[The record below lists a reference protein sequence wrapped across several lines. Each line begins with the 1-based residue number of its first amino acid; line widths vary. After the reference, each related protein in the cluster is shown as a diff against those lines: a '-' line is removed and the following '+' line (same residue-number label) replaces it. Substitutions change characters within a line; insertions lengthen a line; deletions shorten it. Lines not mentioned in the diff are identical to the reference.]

1 MDFSKLKNDVISFID
16 GHEKE
21 QLDFLIRLCNQNS
34 YTFNSEGVNLVAEM
48 IVDQLNGI
56 LSVHQIEKFDKVGN
70 SHIFRTGDFEK
81 SIYLAGHLDTVFPKE
96 HAFQTCSIKGD
107 ILNGPGTGDMKGGL
121 VVIIYALKALKNAG
135 ILDDIQISVIFNSDE
150 EIGSKYSQKIM
161 ERERKKAITC
171 LVAEC
176 AGINNSIVISRNGKM
191 GARMK
196 SFGKSQHVSVG
207 THEKSSAIIEIAR
220 KIIDIESLNNIYPGV
235 SLNIGKVNGGLGPAT
250 IAAEAEAYIDIR
262 WEHEEHKKKLVHQI
276 ESIIKQQVLAGCHS
290 EFEILN
296 SRPSMPFTGLNQ
308 NLVNTIQSIGKKIG
322 QDVPTEHRRGTSDA
336 NYFGSAN
343 VPTIDGLGPIS
354 EWDHTE
360 NEYIK
365 MSSFYDRTRLLAL
378 LMIKLAEDTGALA

>member
-16 GHEKE
+16 RHEKE
-21 QLDFLIRLCNQNS
+21 QLDFLLRLCNQNS
-34 YTFNSEGVNLVAEM
+34 YTFNAEGVNRVGAM

-56 LSVHQIEKFDKVGN
+56 LPVHQTEKFDKIADC
-70 SHIFRTGDFEK
+70 HIFRTGNFEK
-81 SIYLAGHLDTVFPKE
+81 SIYLVGHIDTVFPQE
-96 HAFQTCSIKGD
+96 HVFQTCLMKGD

-135 ILDDIQISVIFNSDE
+135 ILDDLQLSVIFNSDE

-196 SFGKSQHVSVG
+196 SFGKAQHVSVG
-207 THEKSSAIIEIAR
+207 THEKSSAILEIAR

-235 SLNIGKVNGGLGPAT
+235 SLNIGKVSGGLGPAT

-262 WEHEEHKKKLVHQI
+262 WEHEEHKEKLVQQI
-276 ESIIKQQVLAGCHS
+276 ESIINQQALAGCHS

-308 NLVNTIQSIGKKIG
+308 NLINAIQSIGKNIG
-322 QDVPTEHRRGTSDA
+322 QGVPTEHRRGTSDA

-365 MSSFYDRTRLLAL
+365 ISSLYNRTKLLAL
-378 LMIKLAEDTGALA
+378 LIMKLAEDTGAIT